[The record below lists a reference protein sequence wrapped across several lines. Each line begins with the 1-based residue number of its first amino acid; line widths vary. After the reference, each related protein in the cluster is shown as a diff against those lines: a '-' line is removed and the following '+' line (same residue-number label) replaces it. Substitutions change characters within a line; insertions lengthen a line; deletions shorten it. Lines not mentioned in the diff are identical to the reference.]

1 MSRAPLIL
9 DLGKGVRGI
18 YSVAIFH
25 VVADCISF
33 ATTFLQKSSLTHSVA
48 PPLQT
53 EPAALGFGL
62 VLAANLK
69 AAASIVLRCYTSEQ
83 SPLCSGAFLCSRTKK
98 RHPPAPLL
106 LLSRP
111 QPLTLGRDLGWGA
124 DLRCVFETVCQL
136 RLPP

>member
-33 ATTFLQKSSLTHSVA
+33 ATTFLQTSSLTHSVA

-53 EPAALGFGL
+53 EPATLGFGL
-62 VLAANLK
+62 VLATNLK
-69 AAASIVLRCYTSEQ
+69 QRHLSCWDV
-83 SPLCSGAFLCSRTKK
+83 PSRVNKK
-98 RHPPAPLL
+98 DAQQKQTHPAPL
-106 LLSRP
+106 
-111 QPLTLGRDLGWGA
+111 GA
-124 DLRCVFETVCQL
+124 G
-136 RLPP
+136 